1 MNKEIINQAQKEI
14 NEKVKT
20 ALFPESIALL
30 EKQQIKLDELKNDL
44 FNKEQIKNNNLG
56 VIK

>member
-1 MNKEIINQAQKEI
+1 VNKEIINQAQKEI
-14 NEKVKT
+14 NEKFKN

-44 FNKEQIKNNNLG
+44 FNKEEIKNNNLG
-56 VIK
+56 VI

>member
-14 NEKVKT
+14 NEKFKN

-44 FNKEQIKNNNLG
+44 FNKEEIKNNNLG
-56 VIK
+56 VI